1 MESKNKCESPMRI
14 AYLGYDI
21 LLPCLRALT
30 ESGCSV
36 MELFSFP
43 TDNVFEFNRELRRF
57 AWERGVPF
65 AERPIG
71 LEDIHRLKAAG
82 CRAIFC
88 AGYIY
93 RVPVDHSLPI
103 VNVHPSLLP
112 VGRGAWPM
120 PVTILRG
127 LSESGVTLHKM
138 EEGFDTGDILLQ
150 QAFPVEPEDNLETV
164 TAKVQT
170 AAAGL
175 CRRIA
180 ADFDRI
186 WENARAQGAG
196 EYWRC
201 PRKSDYTITAETSP
215 RDTERILRAFFGF
228 DCYLK
233 TEEAEYR
240 IVRGVFRPERRTAP
254 FGTVEKLPD
263 GRRRYTVSGGVIE
276 TPAEGERVS
285 DEA

>member
-1 MESKNKCESPMRI
+1 MRI

-21 LLPCLRALT
+21 LLPCLRALE

-43 TDNVFEFNRELRRF
+43 TDNEFEFNRELRHF
-57 AWERGVPF
+57 AGERGIPF
-65 AERPIG
+65 TERPIG
-71 LEDIHRLKAAG
+71 LDDIHRLKGAG
-82 CRAIFC
+82 CEAVFC
-88 AGYIY
+88 AGYLY

-127 LSESGVTLHKM
+127 LTESGVTLHKM

-150 QAFPVEPEDNLETV
+150 QAFPVGPEDDLETM
-164 TAKVQT
+164 TAKIRT
-170 AAAGL
+170 IAADL
-175 CRRIA
+175 CRRMA
-180 ADFDRI
+180 ADFDRL
-186 WENARAQGAG
+186 WAAGRPQGAG
-196 EYWRC
+196 EYW
-201 PRKSDYTITAETSP
+201 PYPQKPDYTITAETP
-215 RDTERILRAFFGF
+215 PQETERILRAFFGF

-240 IVRGVFRPERRTAP
+240 IVRGVFRPEPHARP
-254 FGTVEKLPD
+254 FGTVETRPD
-263 GRRRYTVSGGVIE
+263 GTRRYAVRGGIIE
-276 TPAEGERVS
+276 TVGEKEES
-285 DEA
+285 GA